1 MILLIDHYESF
12 TYNLVQYIGALE
24 PDIRVVRN
32 DVCTLAEIEEMHPQ
46 AIVISPG
53 PGKPSDAGIC
63 IEAIRYFK
71 DKVPILGV
79 CLGHQAIGEV
89 FGGKIVHARELV
101 HGKQSMIEIDKNSR
115 LFEGLPQ
122 TILAARY
129 HSLIIDKYSKP
140 ECLEVIATTNDGE
153 IMAVKHCDYD
163 IYGVQFHPESIMTP
177 DGLSILKN
185 FLAI

>member
-1 MILLIDHYESF
+1 M
-12 TYNLVQYIGALE
+12 
-24 PDIRVVRN
+24 RN
-32 DVCTLAEIEEMHPQ
+32 CFRKVAGE
-46 AIVISPG
+46 
-53 PGKPSDAGIC
+53 DADLRC
-63 IEAIRYFK
+63 
-71 DKVPILGV
+71 V
-79 CLGHQAIGEV
+79 LGHQTIGEV

-153 IMAVKHCDYD
+153 IMAGKHCDYD
-163 IYGVQFHPESIMTP
+163 IYGVQFLQS
-177 DGLSILKN
+177 LL
-185 FLAI
+185 